1 MEAEKKERKKF
12 LSMAALASTSTMWGE
27 YMLQF
32 NSLCN
37 AAEKKISIGSDAQAE
52 LEQAQKALK
61 SLEIEA
67 RKVNGAE
74 KKAAKA
80 EVLKLK
86 NRLSS
91 LKRQCLLGP
100 SASVST
106 GVNSTNTKSMSAGG
120 RGSTERE
127 RMAAA
132 TAKARKTTQRLE
144 EARKALEET
153 ESVAASTMD
162 ELHRNRETIER
173 STARAAHTNSQM
185 NVAQSI
191 TYKMSRWWRN
201 L

>member
-1 MEAEKKERKKF
+1 M
-12 LSMAALASTSTMWGE
+12 STCALK
-27 YMLQF
+27 
-32 NSLCN
+32 CN

-52 LEQAQKALK
+52 LEQAQALK

-106 GVNSTNTKSMSAGG
+106 GVNSTNTKRMPAGG

-127 RMAAA
+127 HGSCYCESAEDYAAPG
-132 TAKARKTTQRLE
+132 RGTQ
-144 EARKALEET
+144 
-153 ESVAASTMD
+153 SP
-162 ELHRNRETIER
+162 
-173 STARAAHTNSQM
+173 
-185 NVAQSI
+185 
-191 TYKMSRWWRN
+191 
-201 L
+201 